1 MCSPPNNSH
10 TDDAQL
16 PAQYELWVTRKDNL
30 TPHMRRIVLQGES
43 LNDFPADQ
51 ESGYVKLMLQ
61 SADADKPLMRS
72 YTIRAFDVER
82 CELTLD
88 FVDHGDT
95 GPASTWARQV
105 APGEPANIRGPGEKK
120 LADPTADWFIL
131 AGDMSALPALA
142 VNLEQLPE
150 DARGYAVIEILSE
163 DDKQDIAAPSGM
175 DVRWL
180 INPDNETENTQLFD
194 AVRDLDWLEGTPY
207 PWFAGEFN
215 TMRLIRRYFR
225 DEKGIDKRAMYVSSY
240 WKIGD
245 TDEGM
250 KLAKRMDAEA

>member
-1 MCSPPNNSH
+1 M
-10 TDDAQL
+10 
-16 PAQYELWVTRKDNL
+16 PAHYELKVVSNSPI
-30 TPHMRRIVLQGES
+30 TPHMRRILLHGES
-43 LNDFPADQ
+43 LRDFPDDQ
-51 ESGYVKLMLQ
+51 ESGYVKLLLKNENP
-61 SADADKPLMRS
+61 DKPLLRS
-72 YTIRAFDVER
+72 YTIRAFDCER
-82 CELTLD
+82 RELTLD

-95 GPASTWARQV
+95 GPASAWASQ
-105 APGEPANIRGPGEKK
+105 AQPGDAATVRGPGEKK
-120 LADPTADWFIL
+120 LADPAADWFIL

-142 VNLEQLPE
+142 VNLEQLPR

-163 DDKQDIAAPSGM
+163 EDKQEVAAPDG
-175 DVRWL
+175 VEVHWL
-180 INPDNETENTQLFD
+180 INPDNETENTLLAD
-194 AVRDLDWLEGTPY
+194 AVKSLDWLPGTPY